1 MRILKQIYPTARVPH
16 RCDLCGG
23 IINPGE
29 KYERTTVSD
38 DGRVSDSVT
47 HIHCSKLINML
58 DMDEYY
64 EGVLIE
70 DYECIV
76 QDYVSDNH
84 RDDPK
89 WNIKASQ
96 HVQEW
101 FMTNFV
107 RRKVRYENNSRS

>member
-1 MRILKQIYPTARVPH
+1 MQILKQTYPTARVPH

-23 IINPGE
+23 TINPGE
-29 KYERTTVSD
+29 TYKRTTVSE

-47 HIHCSKLINML
+47 HIHCNRLINML

-70 DYECIV
+70 DYECAI

-84 RDDPK
+84 RDDPQ
-89 WNIKASQ
+89 WDIKDLPKCTRMIYEELCKEES
-96 HVQEW
+96 
-101 FMTNFV
+101 
-107 RRKVRYENNSRS
+107 KV

>member
-1 MRILKQIYPTARVPH
+1 MQILKQIYPTARVPH

-23 IINPGE
+23 VINSGE

-70 DYECIV
+70 DYECAI

-84 RDDPK
+84 CDDPQ
-89 WNIKASQ
+89 WDIKDLPKCTRMIYDELCKEES
-96 HVQEW
+96 
-101 FMTNFV
+101 
-107 RRKVRYENNSRS
+107 KV

>member
-1 MRILKQIYPTARVPH
+1 MQILKQIYPTARVQH

-23 IINPGE
+23 TINPGE
-29 KYERTTVSD
+29 TYKRTTVSE

-47 HIHCSKLINML
+47 HIHCGNLIDRL

-84 RDDPK
+84 RDDPQ
-89 WNIKASQ
+89 WDIKDLPKCTRMIYEELCKEES
-96 HVQEW
+96 
-101 FMTNFV
+101 
-107 RRKVRYENNSRS
+107 KV

>member
-23 IINPGE
+23 TINPGE
-29 KYERTTVSD
+29 TYKRTTVSE

-47 HIHCSKLINML
+47 HIHCSNLIDRL

-70 DYECIV
+70 DYECAI

-84 RDDPK
+84 RDDPQ
-89 WNIKASQ
+89 WDIKDLSKCTR
-96 HVQEW
+96 
-101 FMTNFV
+101 MI
-107 RRKVRYENNSRS
+107 YEELCKEENKK